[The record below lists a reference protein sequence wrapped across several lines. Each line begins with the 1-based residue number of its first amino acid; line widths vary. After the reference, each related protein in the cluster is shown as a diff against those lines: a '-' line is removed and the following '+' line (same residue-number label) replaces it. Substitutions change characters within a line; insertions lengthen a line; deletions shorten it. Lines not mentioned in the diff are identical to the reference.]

1 MNDSYAERI
10 AQLKTP
16 ESCETFARNAEAK
29 GRSDLAL
36 AARRHAVELRAAS
49 HSANT
54 QAEKEA
60 LRAVYAYEE
69 ALAKKSGK
77 RTRASRTWQMIDR
90 HGIIAA
96 VERAVNRSTETQGY
110 RALMEMGMKDFAFE
124 AVVLRYP
131 QLFSVETVA
140 RAKSRVAEIDA

>member
-1 MNDSYAERI
+1 MNDSYAKRI

-16 ESCETFARNAEAK
+16 ESCETFARNAEAR

-36 AARRHAVELRAAS
+36 AARRRAVELRAAS
-49 HSANT
+49 HSAKT

-69 ALAKKSGK
+69 ALAKKSGR

-90 HGIIAA
+90 HGIISA

-131 QLFSVETVA
+131 QLFSAETVA